1 MSLTFP
7 RVAHRGPH
15 RRHAAADGH
24 GETADGG
31 QTLGEPVADVGEGQ
45 QQHISDNY
53 ISPGQGR
60 MNSERAAG
68 LDDPALDTVPVTP
81 APRRPFVLPALVIS
95 DLVAVLAAITI
106 ATVII
111 ADYRHQAPSHV
122 LLGSLPYVAIFIPVL
137 SCYGLYRRARRRLVA
152 SMFPDLGHLFHALI
166 IGCLLMLLVTGVAHE
181 YLGLPIVHRGAVA
194 LAGVLAF
201 VFMPAARAGTRWLL
215 RPRNSKESRLLVV
228 GSGQVAAVVLQRLTN
243 VDGMQVVGCVDDEFV
258 GDGGNRPSQTPLL
271 GTLDDLPRIVSEH
284 SVDHI
289 IVAFS
294 PATGAKLAGLL
305 RSLADHVQIS
315 VVPRL
320 FDLLTVRSHVD
331 DLHGLPVVDV
341 APAALGPADRFAKR
355 GLDIVASATGLLLL
369 SPFLLAIAVA
379 VKLTSPGPVLFRQD
393 RTGRNG
399 TTFRVCKFR
408 TMYVDAEQRRAALAA
423 SSETDG
429 PLFKLH
435 DDPRVTKVGSV
446 LRKTSLDELPQLLNV
461 LWGDMS
467 LVGPRPFVT
476 SESAEIAGWAARRFA
491 VRPGMTGLWQ
501 ISGRSDLPYEELRRL
516 DYSYVASWS
525 LWWDLR
531 ILWHTPAAVF
541 RRR

>member
-1 MSLTFP
+1 
-7 RVAHRGPH
+7 
-15 RRHAAADGH
+15 
-24 GETADGG
+24 
-31 QTLGEPVADVGEGQ
+31 
-45 QQHISDNY
+45 
-53 ISPGQGR
+53 
-60 MNSERAAG
+60 
-68 LDDPALDTVPVTP
+68 
-81 APRRPFVLPALVIS
+81 
-95 DLVAVLAAITI
+95 
-106 ATVII
+106 
-111 ADYRHQAPSHV
+111 
-122 LLGSLPYVAIFIPVL
+122 
-137 SCYGLYRRARRRLVA
+137 
-152 SMFPDLGHLFHALI
+152 
-166 IGCLLMLLVTGVAHE
+166 
-181 YLGLPIVHRGAVA
+181 
-194 LAGVLAF
+194 
-201 VFMPAARAGTRWLL
+201 
-215 RPRNSKESRLLVV
+215 LVV

-258 GDGGNRPSQTPLL
+258 GGSGNRPSQTPLL

-284 SVDHI
+284 NVDHI

-423 SSETDG
+423 SSESDG

-541 RRR
+541 RRRGAY

>member
-1 MSLTFP
+1 M
-7 RVAHRGPH
+7 
-15 RRHAAADGH
+15 AD
-24 GETADGG
+24 A
-31 QTLGEPVADVGEGQ
+31 GEGQ
-45 QQHISDNY
+45 QISDDY
-53 ISPGQGR
+53 FSPDQGR
-60 MNSERAAG
+60 ISSEQAAD
-68 LDDPALDTVPVTP
+68 LEDPALDTVPVTP
-81 APRRPFVLPALVIS
+81 APRRPGVLPALVIG
-95 DLVAVLAAITI
+95 DLVAVLAAMTL

-111 ADYRHQAPSHV
+111 SDYRHQAPAHV
-122 LLGSLPYVAIFIPVL
+122 VVGSLPYVTIFIPVL

-152 SMFPDLGHLFHALI
+152 SMFPDLSHLFHTLI
-166 IGCLLMLLVTGVAHE
+166 IGCLLILVVTGVVHQ
-181 YLGLPIVHRGAVA
+181 YLGLPIVRRGTVA
-194 LAGVLAF
+194 LTGVLAF
-201 VFMPAARAGTRWLL
+201 AFVPAVRAGTRWLL
-215 RPRNSKESRLLVV
+215 RPSNSKESRLLVV
-228 GSGQVAAVVLQRLTN
+228 GSGQIAAVVLQRLTN

-258 GDGGNRPSQTPLL
+258 GDGSNQPSPTPLL
-271 GTLDDLPRIVSEH
+271 GTLDDLPSVVKEH
-284 SVDHI
+284 NVDHI

-355 GLDIVASATGLLLL
+355 GLDIVASAIGLLLL
-369 SPFLLAIAVA
+369 SPFLIAISVA
-379 VKLTSPGPVLFRQD
+379 IKATSPGPVLFRQE

-408 TMYVDAEQRRAALAA
+408 SMYVDAEQRRAALAET
-423 SSETDG
+423 SETDG

-435 DDPRVTKVGSV
+435 DDPRVTRVGAV

-531 ILWHTPAAVF
+531 ILWHTPAAVL
-541 RRR
+541 RRRGAY